1 MVSNIKHSKQRD
13 AIKEMLCKRTDHP
26 TAEQLY
32 NDLKPDFPK
41 ISLGTVYRNLSLL
54 ESMGEVIKIPTT
66 SNVDRFDGRTD
77 NHYHFYCVECNSVFD
92 TEITVDTEINK
103 YAEEK
108 TGGKVLSHSLVF
120 YGLCKNCKKSLDK

>member
-1 MVSNIKHSKQRD
+1 MISNIKHSKQRD

-32 NDLKPDFPK
+32 NDLKAEIPK

-54 ESMGEVIKIPTT
+54 ESMGELIKIPTK

-77 NHYHFYCVECNSVFD
+77 NHYHFYCTKCDSVSD
-92 TEITVDTEINK
+92 AEIDIDDNINR
-103 YAEEK
+103 YAEEI
-108 TGGKVLSHSLVF
+108 TGGKVASHSLVF